1 MFEEQ
6 SIKLLQFPKKKS
18 QSHALLRLHY
28 DICLHHISCSSTTIS
43 YSCYNSKSWL
53 LDIAVTIQLVLNQL
67 LQGWKSFRSGPT
79 EYKSFSTYT
88 TAALA
93 ET

>member
-1 MFEEQ
+1 MSEEQ
-6 SIKLLQFPKKKS
+6 SIKLLQLPKNKS
-18 QSHALLRLHY
+18 QLHALLRLHY
-28 DICLHHISCSSTTIS
+28 DICLHHIS

-53 LDIAVTIQLVLNQL
+53 LDIAVTIQLLLNQL
-67 LQGWKSFRSGPT
+67 LQGSNSRPCFRGGPT

-88 TAALA
+88 AAALA